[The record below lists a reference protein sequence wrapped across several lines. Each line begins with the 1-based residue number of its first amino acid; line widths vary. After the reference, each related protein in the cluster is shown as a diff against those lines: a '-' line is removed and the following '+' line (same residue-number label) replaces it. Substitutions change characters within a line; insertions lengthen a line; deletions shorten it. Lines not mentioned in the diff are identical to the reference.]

1 MEVGLRNKLI
11 YFFLIFFFYISN
23 IQATEFIESLKSLDK
38 LYKSGSLSKEEFE
51 KAKKIILNKYNQ
63 SDNFSSTQT
72 ENSKLTSNFNELI
85 EIYNS
90 LTYGPSDVTFK
101 YKTYDG
107 KFEKSAKWD
116 DNFLGIFLKEENFV
130 CILKHPYSLTNINIV
145 NQSYENLN
153 CSDGFKVKRGP
164 ARLTTGQGGK
174 LYVISRNE
182 NQNIK
187 FYLKVHYVYGQ

>member
-85 EIYNS
+85 
-90 LTYGPSDVTFK
+90 
-101 YKTYDG
+101 
-107 KFEKSAKWD
+107 
-116 DNFLGIFLKEENFV
+116 
-130 CILKHPYSLTNINIV
+130 
-145 NQSYENLN
+145 
-153 CSDGFKVKRGP
+153 
-164 ARLTTGQGGK
+164 
-174 LYVISRNE
+174 
-182 NQNIK
+182 
-187 FYLKVHYVYGQ
+187 